1 MSDVPAS
8 DDAIR
13 DDDDV
18 DARFAEIVEQ
28 LRGEGPFDAGD
39 PPPDVPGT
47 PPGPVIPAVNP
58 PPVLRSITPPAPPPP
73 ALDVPVWRGATSDL
87 DYEDL
92 VAQVEADDHYEPPP
106 PRPLPPQE
114 DLHFWGIIGGLVGG
128 TLLMLWLV
136 IFRPDVAD
144 WWTWLAILLIVGGF
158 VLLVLRDSN
167 DDDRGDGAV
176 V

>member
-1 MSDVPAS
+1 MPAS

-28 LRGEGPFDAGD
+28 LRAEGPLGAAD
-39 PPPDVPGT
+39 PTSDIPRT
-47 PPGPVIPAVNP
+47 PPGPVIPTVNP
-58 PPVLRSITPPAPPPP
+58 PPVLRPITPPPPPPP

-92 VAQVEADDHYEPPP
+92 VAQVEAEDHYEPPP

-128 TLLMLWLV
+128 TVLMLWLV

-158 VLLVLRDSN
+158 VLLVLRDSD